1 MKKILIL
8 GSNSY
13 SGNYLAD
20 YLLNKKFKVL
30 GVSLSNES
38 PNKFN
43 KISSTK
49 KKLKKNF
56 LFFKVDINKNFNLLK
71 KIILTHSPEII
82 VDFLG
87 QGMVVE
93 SWEYPELTFKTNV
106 ISKIK
111 LYEFLKNKK
120 FLKKYIKISTPEVFG
135 SSKITSSK
143 FDNYNPSTPYALSHM
158 VMEKYLKLM
167 KKQYSFPI
175 IMSRFAN
182 FYGPY
187 QKLYRIIPLAIHKA
201 HNEKKFLLHG
211 GGLSK
216 RSFIYCEDFCDGI
229 FKMIKFA
236 MPGDIYQFS
245 SKEYVSI
252 KEVVE
257 FIYKKYGLNPKKY
270 IENTSDRPGKDL
282 DYKIND
288 NDTRKKL
295 KWKNYYTLKSGIE
308 ETINWYK
315 YYNKRFN
322 KKDEKFLIKK

>member
-1 MKKILIL
+1 MRKILIL

-13 SGNYLAD
+13 SGNYLSD
-20 YLLNKKFKVL
+20 YLLNRKFKVV

-38 PNKFN
+38 PDKFN
-43 KISSTK
+43 KISTTT

-56 LFFKVDINKNFNLLK
+56 FFYKVDINKNFNLLK
-71 KIILTHSPEII
+71 KIISSHNPETII
-82 VDFLG
+82 DFLG
-87 QGMVVE
+87 QGMVAE
-93 SWEYPELTFKTNV
+93 SWVYPELTFNTNV

-120 FLKKYIKISTPEVFG
+120 FLRKYIKISTPEVFG
-135 SSKITSSK
+135 SSKIKSSK
-143 FDNYNPSTPYALSHM
+143 FENYNPSTPYALSHM
-158 VMEKYLKLM
+158 VMEKYLNLM

-175 IMSRFAN
+175 ILSRFAN

-201 HNEKKFLLHG
+201 YNKEKFLLHG

-216 RSFIYCEDFCDGI
+216 RSFIYSEDFCNGI
-229 FKMIKFA
+229 LKMIKSG

-257 FIYKKYGLNPKKY
+257 YIYKKHGLNPKEY
-270 IENTSDRPGKDL
+270 IKKVTDRPGKDL

-288 NDTRKKL
+288 DDTRKKL
-295 KWKNYYTLKSGIE
+295 KWKNYHTLKNGIE

-315 YYNKRFN
+315 SYQKMFN
-322 KKDEKFLIKK
+322 KKDEKFKIK